1 MTVSK
6 SQLANGVTVVT
17 ETMPHLQSVALGVWV
32 GSGARNETDAEHG
45 VSHMLEHMAFKGT
58 RSRSARGIA
67 EAIEAVGGEVNAST
81 SVDQTTFYARLM
93 KDDIALGLDVLGD
106 ILTDS
111 VFDPDELLREQHVI
125 LQEIGAALDT
135 PEDMVFDL
143 FQEAA
148 YPDQPMGRNI
158 LGTAQSVSRFG
169 PDDIRDFLSVHYRGP
184 NIVVG
189 AAGHL
194 DHDAFV
200 ADAEQRFSAF
210 EQDAAPASPKAR
222 YAGGELLHEKPLQE
236 VQILL
241 GFEGPNVLSDEVY
254 AGQLVSAILGG
265 GMSSRLFQ
273 EVREDRGLCYS
284 IYSFHWAFA
293 DTGLFG
299 IHAATSEEDVS
310 ALMPIMLDTI
320 AGMQDGVSEKELERA
335 KAQMRATFLMA
346 LESPVSRA
354 GQLARQILIYGRTL
368 DLDEIIARID
378 AVTGDDIAAIAA
390 RMVASLPTLAAVGPI
405 APLPG
410 VDDIANR
417 LGSGQP
423 ALATTA

>member
-1 MTVSK
+1 MTVRK

-17 ETMPHLQSVALGVWV
+17 EAMPHLQSVALGVWV
-32 GSGARNETDAEHG
+32 GSGARNELDSEHG

-58 RSRSARGIA
+58 TGRSARDIA
-67 EAIEAVGGEVNAST
+67 EAIEAVGGEVNAAT

-111 VFDPDELLREQHVI
+111 VFDPQELQREQHVV

-135 PEDMVFDL
+135 PEDMVFDI

-148 YPDQPMGRNI
+148 YPDQPMGRTI
-158 LGTAQSVSRFG
+158 LGTAQSVSGFQA
-169 PDDIRDFLSVHYRGP
+169 DDIRQFLSAHYRGP
-184 NIVVG
+184 NAVIA

-200 ADAEQRFSAF
+200 ASAEEKFSAF
-210 EQDAAPASPKAR
+210 SADTAPASPKADYR
-222 YAGGELLHEKPLQE
+222 GGEKLCEKDLQE
-236 VQILL
+236 VQILI
-241 GFEGPNVLSDEVY
+241 GFEGPNILSDEVY
-254 AGQLVSAILGG
+254 AGQLLSAILGG

-273 EVREDRGLCYS
+273 DVREDRGLCYS

-299 IHAATSEEDVS
+299 VHAATSEEDVQ

-320 AGMQDGVSEKELERA
+320 SGMQDGVSEKELERA
-335 KAQMRATFLMA
+335 KAQMRASMLMT

-354 GQLARQILIYGRTL
+354 GQLARQILIHGRIL
-368 DLDEIIARID
+368 DLDEIVARID
-378 AVTGDDIAAIAA
+378 AVTGDDIAALAAGMIASPA
-390 RMVASLPTLAAVGPI
+390 TLAAVGPI

-410 VDDIANR
+410 LDDITNR
-417 LGSGQP
+417 LGSPQP
-423 ALATTA
+423 ALAETA